1 MTEDTRMILK
11 ELSKVN
17 ECLNRMDDRF
27 DGVDRRLDKVDRRL
41 DKVDD
46 RLDKVDERL
55 DKMDDRFDR
64 MDERLDKMD
73 ERFDRMDDRFDRMD
87 DRFDKMDQRVDNL
100 EKTTKGEL
108 RAIKMYLEN
117 EIEPK
122 ISIVAEGHIDL
133 MRKFQKIQVCNE
145 EWEMMK
151 MRVLALE
158 RGVREIKAKMDVA

>member
-27 DGVDRRLDKVDRRL
+27 D
-41 DKVDD
+41 
-46 RLDKVDERL
+46 
-55 DKMDDRFDR
+55 M

-73 ERFDRMDDRFDRMD
+73 ERFDRMD

-158 RGVREIKAKMDVA
+158 RGVREIKSKMDVA

>member
-27 DGVDRRLDKVDRRL
+27 DGVDRRLDKVD
-41 DKVDD
+41 D
-46 RLDKVDERL
+46 RL

-122 ISIVAEGHIDL
+122 ISIVAEGHIEL

>member
-27 DGVDRRLDKVDRRL
+27 DGVDSRL

-46 RLDKVDERL
+46 RL

-73 ERFDRMDDRFDRMD
+73 ERFDRMD

-158 RGVREIKAKMDVA
+158 RGVREIKSKMDVA

>member
-17 ECLNRMDDRF
+17 ERLNRMDDRF
-27 DGVDRRLDKVDRRL
+27 DGVDRRLDKVD
-41 DKVDD
+41 D
-46 RLDKVDERL
+46 RL

-73 ERFDRMDDRFDRMD
+73 ERFDRMYDRFDRMD

-100 EKTTKGEL
+100 EKITKGEL

-133 MRKFQKIQVCNE
+133 MRKFRKIQVCKE

>member
-17 ECLNRMDDRF
+17 ERLNRMDDRF
-27 DGVDRRLDKVDRRL
+27 DGVDRRLDK
-41 DKVDD
+41 
-46 RLDKVDERL
+46 
-55 DKMDDRFDR
+55 MDDRFDR
-64 MDERLDKMD
+64 MDE
-73 ERFDRMDDRFDRMD
+73 
-87 DRFDKMDQRVDNL
+87 RFDKMDQRVDNL

-133 MRKFQKIQVCNE
+133 MRKFRKIQVCKE

>member
-27 DGVDRRLDKVDRRL
+27 DGVDRRLDKVD
-41 DKVDD
+41 D
-46 RLDKVDERL
+46 RL

-73 ERFDRMDDRFDRMD
+73 ERVDRMD

-133 MRKFQKIQVCNE
+133 MRKFRKIQVCKE

>member
-27 DGVDRRLDKVDRRL
+27 DGVDRRLDKVD
-41 DKVDD
+41 D
-46 RLDKVDERL
+46 RL

-87 DRFDKMDQRVDNL
+87 DRFDKVDQRVDNL

-133 MRKFQKIQVCNE
+133 MRKFRKIQVCKE

>member
-17 ECLNRMDDRF
+17 ERLNRMDDRF
-27 DGVDRRLDKVDRRL
+27 DGVDRRLDKVDN
-41 DKVDD
+41 
-46 RLDKVDERL
+46 RL

-64 MDERLDKMD
+64 MDER
-73 ERFDRMDDRFDRMD
+73 FDRMDE
-87 DRFDKMDQRVDNL
+87 RFDKMDQRVDNL

-133 MRKFQKIQVCNE
+133 MRKFRKIQVCK

>member
-17 ECLNRMDDRF
+17 ERLNRMDDHF
-27 DGVDRRLDKVDRRL
+27 DGVDRRLDKVDN
-41 DKVDD
+41 
-46 RLDKVDERL
+46 RL

-64 MDERLDKMD
+64 MDER
-73 ERFDRMDDRFDRMD
+73 FDRMDE
-87 DRFDKMDQRVDNL
+87 RFDKMDQRVDNL

>member
-17 ECLNRMDDRF
+17 ERLNRMADRF
-27 DGVDRRLDKVDRRL
+27 DGVDRRLDKVDN
-41 DKVDD
+41 
-46 RLDKVDERL
+46 RL

-64 MDERLDKMD
+64 MDE
-73 ERFDRMDDRFDRMD
+73 
-87 DRFDKMDQRVDNL
+87 RFDKMDQRVDNL

-133 MRKFQKIQVCNE
+133 MRKFRKIQVCKE

>member
-27 DGVDRRLDKVDRRL
+27 DGVDRRLDKVDERL
-41 DKVDD
+41 DKVDE

-122 ISIVAEGHIDL
+122 IRIVAEGHIDL

-158 RGVREIKAKMDVA
+158 RGVREIRAKMDVA

>member
-41 DKVDD
+41 DKVDE

-73 ERFDRMDDRFDRMD
+73 ERFDRMD

>member
-17 ECLNRMDDRF
+17 ERLNRMDDRF
-27 DGVDRRLDKVDRRL
+27 DGVDRRLDKVD
-41 DKVDD
+41 D
-46 RLDKVDERL
+46 RL

-73 ERFDRMDDRFDRMD
+73 ERFDRMYDRFDRMD

-133 MRKFQKIQVCNE
+133 MRKFRKIQVCKE

>member
-27 DGVDRRLDKVDRRL
+27 DGVDRRLDKVD
-41 DKVDD
+41 D
-46 RLDKVDERL
+46 RLY
-55 DKMDDRFDR
+55 KMDDRFDR

>member
-27 DGVDRRLDKVDRRL
+27 DGVDRRLDKVD
-41 DKVDD
+41 D
-46 RLDKVDERL
+46 RL

-133 MRKFQKIQVCNE
+133 MRKFRKIQVCKE

-158 RGVREIKAKMDVA
+158 RGVREIRAKMDVA

>member
-17 ECLNRMDDRF
+17 ERLNRMDDRF
-27 DGVDRRLDKVDRRL
+27 DGVDRRLDKVDN
-41 DKVDD
+41 
-46 RLDKVDERL
+46 RL

-64 MDERLDKMD
+64 MDE
-73 ERFDRMDDRFDRMD
+73 
-87 DRFDKMDQRVDNL
+87 RFDKMDQRVDNL

-108 RAIKMYLEN
+108 RAIRMYLEN

>member
-17 ECLNRMDDRF
+17 ERLNRMDDRF
-27 DGVDRRLDKVDRRL
+27 DGVDRRLDKVDNRL
-41 DKVDD
+41 DKI
-46 RLDKVDERL
+46 
-55 DKMDDRFDR
+55 DDRFDR
-64 MDERLDKMD
+64 MDE
-73 ERFDRMDDRFDRMD
+73 
-87 DRFDKMDQRVDNL
+87 RFDKMDQRVDNL

>member
-17 ECLNRMDDRF
+17 ERLNRMDDRF
-27 DGVDRRLDKVDRRL
+27 DGVDRRLDKVDN
-41 DKVDD
+41 
-46 RLDKVDERL
+46 RL

-64 MDERLDKMD
+64 MDE
-73 ERFDRMDDRFDRMD
+73 
-87 DRFDKMDQRVDNL
+87 RFDKMDQRVDNL

-133 MRKFQKIQVCNE
+133 MRKFQKIKVCNE

>member
-1 MTEDTRMILK
+1 MILK

-17 ECLNRMDDRF
+17 ERLNRMDDRF
-27 DGVDRRLDKVDRRL
+27 DGVDRRLDKVDN
-41 DKVDD
+41 
-46 RLDKVDERL
+46 RL

-64 MDERLDKMD
+64 MDER
-73 ERFDRMDDRFDRMD
+73 FDRMDE
-87 DRFDKMDQRVDNL
+87 RFDKMDQRVDNL

-133 MRKFQKIQVCNE
+133 MRKFRKIQVCKE

>member
-17 ECLNRMDDRF
+17 ERLNRMDDRF
-27 DGVDRRLDKVDRRL
+27 DGVDRRLDKVDN
-41 DKVDD
+41 
-46 RLDKVDERL
+46 RL

-64 MDERLDKMD
+64 MDER
-73 ERFDRMDDRFDRMD
+73 FDRMDE
-87 DRFDKMDQRVDNL
+87 RFDKMDQRVDNL

-133 MRKFQKIQVCNE
+133 MRKFRKIQVCKE

-158 RGVREIKAKMDVA
+158 RGVRGIKAKMDVA

>member
-1 MTEDTRMILK
+1 MILK

-17 ECLNRMDDRF
+17 ERLNRMDDRF
-27 DGVDRRLDKVDRRL
+27 DGVDRRLDKVD
-41 DKVDD
+41 D
-46 RLDKVDERL
+46 RL

-73 ERFDRMDDRFDRMD
+73 ERFDRMD

>member
-27 DGVDRRLDKVDRRL
+27 DGVDRRLDKVD
-41 DKVDD
+41 D
-46 RLDKVDERL
+46 RL

-73 ERFDRMDDRFDRMD
+73 ERFDRMVDRFDRMD

-133 MRKFQKIQVCNE
+133 MRKFRKIQVCKE

>member
-27 DGVDRRLDKVDRRL
+27 DGVDRRLDKVDN
-41 DKVDD
+41 
-46 RLDKVDERL
+46 RL

-64 MDERLDKMD
+64 MDE
-73 ERFDRMDDRFDRMD
+73 
-87 DRFDKMDQRVDNL
+87 RFDKMDQRVDNL

>member
-17 ECLNRMDDRF
+17 ERLDRMDDRF
-27 DGVDRRLDKVDRRL
+27 DGVDRRLDKVD
-41 DKVDD
+41 D
-46 RLDKVDERL
+46 RL

-64 MDERLDKMD
+64 MDDRLDKMDDRLDKMDDRFDKMD
-73 ERFDRMDDRFDRMD
+73 ERFDRMDE
-87 DRFDKMDQRVDNL
+87 RFDKMDQRVDNL

-133 MRKFQKIQVCNE
+133 MRKFRKIQVCNE

>member
-17 ECLNRMDDRF
+17 ERLNRMDDRF
-27 DGVDRRLDKVDRRL
+27 DGVDRRLDKVDN
-41 DKVDD
+41 
-46 RLDKVDERL
+46 RL

-64 MDERLDKMD
+64 MDER
-73 ERFDRMDDRFDRMD
+73 FDRMDE
-87 DRFDKMDQRVDNL
+87 RFDKMDQRVDNL

>member
-27 DGVDRRLDKVDRRL
+27 DGVDRRLDKVD
-41 DKVDD
+41 D
-46 RLDKVDERL
+46 RL

-133 MRKFQKIQVCNE
+133 MRKFRKIQVCRE

>member
-27 DGVDRRLDKVDRRL
+27 DGVDRRLDKVD
-41 DKVDD
+41 D
-46 RLDKVDERL
+46 RL

-133 MRKFQKIQVCNE
+133 MRKFRKIQVCKE

-151 MRVLALE
+151 MSVLALE

>member
-27 DGVDRRLDKVDRRL
+27 DGVDRRLDKVD
-41 DKVDD
+41 D
-46 RLDKVDERL
+46 RL

-158 RGVREIKAKMDVA
+158 CGVREIKAKMDVA